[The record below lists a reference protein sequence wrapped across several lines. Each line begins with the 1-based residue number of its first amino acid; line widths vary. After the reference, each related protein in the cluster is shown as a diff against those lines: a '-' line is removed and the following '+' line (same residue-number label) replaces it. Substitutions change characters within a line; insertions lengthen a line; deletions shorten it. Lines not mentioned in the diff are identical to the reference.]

1 MQHTALLTKTDSSAW
16 TLLSVCVCISRT
28 TILQKTFAMCWLATI
43 LRHSYEQTL
52 SLFGRTPIYKDS
64 IIEQGYSYNR
74 SVSNLRSM
82 IKEIG
87 VSEKEFVKIF
97 RSILQES
104 YYDDIQATLAEYFKG
119 KGIIDAE
126 ECIKKLERSDDAFQ
140 ELLSVKN

>member
-1 MQHTALLTKTDSSAW
+1 
-16 TLLSVCVCISRT
+16 
-28 TILQKTFAMCWLATI
+28 
-43 LRHSYEQTL
+43 
-52 SLFGRTPIYKDS
+52 
-64 IIEQGYSYNR
+64 
-74 SVSNLRSM
+74 M

-87 VSEKEFVKIF
+87 VSEKEFVKKF

-119 KGIIDAE
+119 KGIINAE

>member
-1 MQHTALLTKTDSSAW
+1 
-16 TLLSVCVCISRT
+16 
-28 TILQKTFAMCWLATI
+28 MCWLATI

-52 SLFGRTPIYKDS
+52 SLFGRTPIHKDS

-87 VSEKEFVKIF
+87 VSEKEFVKKF

-104 YYDDIQATLAEYFKG
+104 YYDDIQATLAEYFKS
-119 KGIIDAE
+119 KCIINAE
-126 ECIKKLERSDDAFQ
+126 KCIKKLEKSEDVFQ